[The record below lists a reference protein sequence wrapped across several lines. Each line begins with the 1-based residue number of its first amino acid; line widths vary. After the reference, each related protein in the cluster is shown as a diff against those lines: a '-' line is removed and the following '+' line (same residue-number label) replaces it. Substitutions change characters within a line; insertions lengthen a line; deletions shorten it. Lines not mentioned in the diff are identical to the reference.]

1 MEILYTSHSSKSG
14 QNKLFLDGGQM
25 LYEKW
30 DHGVTTLNRF
40 GRKVYKKF
48 HSKSDAVTY
57 MHGLLATGRW
67 AIYWDKSRSPNFY
80 YSGIEVL

>member
-1 MEILYTSHSSKSG
+1 M
-14 QNKLFLDGGQM
+14 GGWR

-30 DHGVTTLNRF
+30 DHGVTTFNRL

-48 HSKSDAVTY
+48 HSKADAVAY
-57 MHGLLATGRW
+57 MHDLLSTGRW

-80 YSGIEVL
+80 YSGIEIL